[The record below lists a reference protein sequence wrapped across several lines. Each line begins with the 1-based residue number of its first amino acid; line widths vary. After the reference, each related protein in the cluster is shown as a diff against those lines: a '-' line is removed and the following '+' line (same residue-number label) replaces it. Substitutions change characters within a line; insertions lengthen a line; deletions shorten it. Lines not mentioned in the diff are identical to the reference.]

1 MFLDFHLSISNDI
14 AFTKLYKKREYFDF
28 EIVIFPILDGY
39 VLALRPM
46 EKYLSTHLVLLEHLA
61 MLLTA
66 TLAINC

>member
-1 MFLDFHLSISNDI
+1 MILLLPNFIKNVNTLI
-14 AFTKLYKKREYFDF
+14 F
-28 EIVIFPILDGY
+28 EIVIFPFLDGY